1 MNSNDEAAVR
11 GTKSSSTGTSRTRMP
26 YSKTLALILL
36 VSSFWQM
43 AHSAPTP
50 QQKDG
55 TVFKLQKTYRPSFT
69 FQNVGRKS
77 NIYCSTGRQP
87 TK

>member
-11 GTKSSSTGTSRTRMP
+11 GTKSSLTDTTRIRMP

-55 TVFKLQKTYRPSFT
+55 TVFKLQ
-69 FQNVGRKS
+69 
-77 NIYCSTGRQP
+77 
-87 TK
+87 